1 MIISIDGPAGSG
13 KSTVAELL
21 AKKLGFL
28 HFNSGLLYRAVASH
42 FLKID
47 YDFSKISTY
56 SEIPNFKINVKIIDN
71 TQHVFINDEDLTN
84 FLTDNNV
91 SIHAPIISVNKKV
104 REKIDACQ
112 KKFVSKNDVVIDGR
126 DIGSFVFP
134 NAEYKFYLDCDL
146 HERAKRR
153 FKDEVKKNPNIT
165 LKEIEQQLDERD
177 KIDKSKKI
185 APLIIPNGA
194 TIIDSTNMTIVQVV
208 DTIARAIKA

>member
-1 MIISIDGPAGSG
+1 MIIAIDGPAGSG

-71 TQHVFINDEDLTN
+71 TQHVFINDEDLSN

-112 KKFVSKNDVVIDGR
+112 KKFISKNDVVIDGR

-208 DTIARAIKA
+208 DTIARAIKG

>member
-42 FLKID
+42 FLKIG

-71 TQHVFINDEDLTN
+71 TQHVFINDEDLSN

-104 REKIDACQ
+104 RHTCFKCNHKFQDNDFTYLGFLKKHKNEIFCEKCASEIAEVIGMA
-112 KKFVSKNDVVIDGR
+112 KVKNDGE
-126 DIGSFVFP
+126 
-134 NAEYKFYLDCDL
+134 NE
-146 HERAKRR
+146 
-153 FKDEVKKNPNIT
+153 
-165 LKEIEQQLDERD
+165 
-177 KIDKSKKI
+177 
-185 APLIIPNGA
+185 
-194 TIIDSTNMTIVQVV
+194 
-208 DTIARAIKA
+208 